1 MLKTVNRLLAMQS
14 QIWNVKHK
22 NPKSIWVSN
31 VAIGGF
37 NQSEAHNSLC
47 SRFALHN
54 KTVHS
59 HPQKEDPWG

>member
-1 MLKTVNRLLAMQS
+1 MQS

-47 SRFALHN
+47 SRFALRN